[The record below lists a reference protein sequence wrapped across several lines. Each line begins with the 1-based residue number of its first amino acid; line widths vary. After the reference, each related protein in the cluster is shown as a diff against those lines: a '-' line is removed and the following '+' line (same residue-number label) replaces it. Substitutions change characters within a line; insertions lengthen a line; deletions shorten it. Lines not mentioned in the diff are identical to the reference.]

1 MADSSSATEK
11 PFFSGISMSKN
22 STSVGLRVISRKAS
36 TPVCADTISGV
47 IPYFLKTVSKRFSKT
62 CVNAVSSSHS
72 IMRMRAPPCCVLN

>member
-1 MADSSSATEK
+1 
-11 PFFSGISMSKN
+11 MSKN

-72 IMRMRAPPCCVLN
+72 IMRMSAPPCCVLN